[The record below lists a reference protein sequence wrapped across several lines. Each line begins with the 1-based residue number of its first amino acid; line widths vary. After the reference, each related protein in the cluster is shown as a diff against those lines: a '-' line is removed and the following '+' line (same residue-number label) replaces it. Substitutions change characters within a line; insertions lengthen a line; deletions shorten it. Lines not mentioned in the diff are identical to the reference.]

1 MVQTIF
7 NRDPNLR
14 PSIQNIKQSYFF
26 QDVDW
31 SYLENSFSNEIVDIR
46 AILNAIATRKQLK
59 INQLSS
65 VSSAGADNLQF
76 NDLHL
81 EDAEEP
87 NTGSPKKGHT
97 LFNGK
102 VSQLSMTQ
110 VQSRKIH
117 EALAHF

>member
-46 AILNAIATRKQLK
+46 AILNAIATRKQLDHPWQMSSFDWVK
-59 INQLSS
+59 ISS
-65 VSSAGADNLQF
+65 DW
-76 NDLHL
+76 
-81 EDAEEP
+81 
-87 NTGSPKKGHT
+87 
-97 LFNGK
+97 NG
-102 VSQLSMTQ
+102 LD
-110 VQSRKIH
+110 
-117 EALAHF
+117 